1 MSFRE
6 ALKSLVSDAHLFQYA
21 EVNSTTSNIEKNKPR
36 YYFTKIQWGILM
48 ISVVVSITTVDGFG
62 RDFAGYVVSALSLFA
77 GLFFS
82 FILMLIDKFQKID
95 FSPYKKDV
103 NAQLMPIG
111 VRLKN
116 YYKKATTLSFY
127 IIVLALLCIL
137 LLSASLLS
145 IPFHEI
151 CQFVEKIISA
161 SYIDVWKTIWEI
173 SSFIVKSIY
182 RGVSIYFLLD
192 FLWITLYL
200 LSSFFDY
207 VGSEYDEVKL
217 Q

>member
-1 MSFRE
+1 MSFRD
-6 ALKSLVSDAHLFQYA
+6 ALKRLVYDAHIFQYA
-21 EVNSTTSNIEKNKPR
+21 EVNSSTSSIEKNKPR
-36 YYFTKIQWGILM
+36 YYFTKIQWGLLI
-48 ISVVVSITTVDGFG
+48 ISIVIAITTRNGFG
-62 RDFAGYVVSALSLFA
+62 KEFAGYVVSALSLFA

-95 FSPYKKDV
+95 FSPYKKDA

-111 VRLKN
+111 IRLKN

-137 LLSASLLS
+137 LLSASLIEVPFSEIYQFLAKC
-145 IPFHEI
+145 IPI
-151 CQFVEKIISA
+151 
-161 SYIDVWKTIWEI
+161 SYIDIWETLWRI
-173 SSFIVKSIY
+173 ASFIVKSIY

-207 VGSEYDEVKL
+207 VGSEYDKVKL

>member
-1 MSFRE
+1 
-6 ALKSLVSDAHLFQYA
+6 
-21 EVNSTTSNIEKNKPR
+21 
-36 YYFTKIQWGILM
+36 M

-62 RDFAGYVVSALSLFA
+62 KDFAGYVVSALSLFA

-151 CQFVEKIISA
+151 CQLVEKIISA
-161 SYIDVWKTIWEI
+161 SYIDVWKIIWEI

-207 VGSEYDEVKL
+207 VGSEYDKVKL

>member
-1 MSFRE
+1 LTPTPGLYKGQSYYDQSEQILFAQRGQSRE
-6 ALKSLVSDAHLFQYA
+6 AF
-21 EVNSTTSNIEKNKPR
+21 P
-36 YYFTKIQWGILM
+36 
-48 ISVVVSITTVDGFG
+48 DGFG
-62 RDFAGYVVSALSLFA
+62 KDFAGYVVSALSLFA

-151 CQFVEKIISA
+151 CQLVEKIISA

-207 VGSEYDEVKL
+207 VGSEYDKVKL

>member
-62 RDFAGYVVSALSLFA
+62 KDFAGYVVSALSLFA

-137 LLSASLLS
+137 LLSASLFS

>member
-21 EVNSTTSNIEKNKPR
+21 EVNSTASNIEENKPR

-48 ISVVVSITTVDGFG
+48 ISVVVSITTVNGFG
-62 RDFAGYVVSALSLFA
+62 KDFAGYVVSALSLFA

-145 IPFHEI
+145 IPFHEVYLYI
-151 CQFVEKIISA
+151 KERISIK
-161 SYIDVWKTIWEI
+161 YVDTWKTIWET
-173 SSFIVKSIY
+173 SSFIIKSTY

-207 VGSEYDEVKL
+207 VSSEYDKVKL
-217 Q
+217 K

>member
-151 CQFVEKIISA
+151 CQLVEKIISA

>member
-1 MSFRE
+1 MSFKE
-6 ALKSLVSDAHLFQYA
+6 ALKTLVHDAHIYQYA
-21 EVNSTTSNIEKNKPR
+21 EVNSSISSIKKNKPR
-36 YYFTKIQWGILM
+36 YYFTKIQWGILI
-48 ISVVVSITTVDGFG
+48 ISVLTAITTVNGFS
-62 RDFAGYVVSALSLFA
+62 REFAGYVVSALSLFV

-82 FILMLIDKFQKID
+82 FILMLIDKFQKTD
-95 FSPYKKDV
+95 FSQYKKDV

-137 LLSASLLS
+137 LLSVSLLS
-145 IPFHEI
+145 IQFHEVYQYI
-151 CQFVEKIISA
+151 KERISIK
-161 SYIDVWKTIWEI
+161 YIDTWKTIWES
-173 SSFIVKSIY
+173 SSFIVKSTY
-182 RGVSIYFLLD
+182 QGVSIYFLLD

-207 VGSEYDEVKL
+207 VGSEYDKVKL

>member
-6 ALKSLVSDAHLFQYA
+6 SLKSLVSDAHLFQYA

-62 RDFAGYVVSALSLFA
+62 KDFAGYVVSALSLFA

-151 CQFVEKIISA
+151 CQLVEKIISA

>member
-1 MSFRE
+1 
-6 ALKSLVSDAHLFQYA
+6 
-21 EVNSTTSNIEKNKPR
+21 
-36 YYFTKIQWGILM
+36 M

-62 RDFAGYVVSALSLFA
+62 KDFAGYVLSALSLFA

-151 CQFVEKIISA
+151 CQLVEKIISA

-173 SSFIVKSIY
+173 SSSIVKSIY

-207 VGSEYDEVKL
+207 VGSEYDKVKL

>member
-1 MSFRE
+1 MNFRE
-6 ALKSLVSDAHLFQYA
+6 ALKSLVSDAHLFQYV
-21 EVNSTTSNIEKNKPR
+21 EVNSTTSNLEKNKPR

-62 RDFAGYVVSALSLFA
+62 KDFAGYIVSALSLFV

-145 IPFHEI
+145 IPFYEI

-161 SYIDVWKTIWEI
+161 SYIDVWKTIWGI
-173 SSFIVKSIY
+173 LSFIVKSIY

-207 VGSEYDEVKL
+207 VGSEYDKVKL

>member
-62 RDFAGYVVSALSLFA
+62 KDFAGYVVSALSLFA

-151 CQFVEKIISA
+151 CQFVEKIVSA

>member
-1 MSFRE
+1 MNFKE
-6 ALKSLVSDAHLFQYA
+6 AFKMLVRDAHYYQYA
-21 EVNSTTSNIEKNKPR
+21 GVNSSELSIKKNKLR
-36 YYFTKIQWGILM
+36 CYLTKIQWYILI
-48 ISVVVSITTVDGFG
+48 ISVVTAITTVGGFS
-62 RDFAGYVVSALSLFA
+62 REFAGYVVSALSLFV

-82 FILMLIDKFQKID
+82 FILMLIDKFQKTD
-95 FSPYKKDV
+95 FSPYKMEV

-145 IPFHEI
+145 IPFHEVYLYI
-151 CQFVEKIISA
+151 KERISIK
-161 SYIDVWKTIWEI
+161 YVDTWKTIWET
-173 SSFIVKSIY
+173 SSFIIKSTY

-207 VGSEYDEVKL
+207 VSSEYDKVKL
-217 Q
+217 K

>member
-62 RDFAGYVVSALSLFA
+62 KDFAGYVVSALSLFA

-161 SYIDVWKTIWEI
+161 SYIDVWKIIWEI

-207 VGSEYDEVKL
+207 IGSEYDEVKL

>member
-21 EVNSTTSNIEKNKPR
+21 EVNSTTSNIEKHKPR

-62 RDFAGYVVSALSLFA
+62 KDFAGYVVSALSLFA

-151 CQFVEKIISA
+151 CQLVEKIISA

-207 VGSEYDEVKL
+207 VGSEYDKVKL

>member
-1 MSFRE
+1 
-6 ALKSLVSDAHLFQYA
+6 
-21 EVNSTTSNIEKNKPR
+21 
-36 YYFTKIQWGILM
+36 M

-62 RDFAGYVVSALSLFA
+62 KDFAGYVLSALSLFA

-151 CQFVEKIISA
+151 CQLVEKIISA

-207 VGSEYDEVKL
+207 VGSEYDKVKL

>member
-1 MSFRE
+1 MSFKE
-6 ALKSLVSDAHLFQYA
+6 TLKTLVHDAHIYQYA
-21 EVNSTTSNIEKNKPR
+21 EVNSSTSSIKKSKPR

-48 ISVVVSITTVDGFG
+48 ISVLTAITTVNGFG
-62 RDFAGYVVSALSLFA
+62 KEFAGYVVSALSLFV

-82 FILMLIDKFQKID
+82 FILMLIDKFQKTD
-95 FSPYKKDV
+95 FSPYKKEV

-137 LLSASLLS
+137 LLSVSLLS
-145 IPFHEI
+145 IPFHEVYQCI
-151 CQFVEKIISA
+151 KERISIK
-161 SYIDVWKTIWEI
+161 YVDTWKAIWEC
-173 SSFIVKSIY
+173 SSFILKSTY

-207 VGSEYDEVKL
+207 VGSEYDKVKL

>member
-62 RDFAGYVVSALSLFA
+62 KDFAGYVVSALSLFA

-173 SSFIVKSIY
+173 SSFIVKSVY

-207 VGSEYDEVKL
+207 VGSEYDKVKL

>member
-1 MSFRE
+1 
-6 ALKSLVSDAHLFQYA
+6 
-21 EVNSTTSNIEKNKPR
+21 
-36 YYFTKIQWGILM
+36 M

-62 RDFAGYVVSALSLFA
+62 KDFAGYVVSALSLFA

-200 LSSFFDY
+200 LSSFFDC